1 MLRRLRNDD
10 GQPAGPVRL
19 LAALLILA
27 LALGVA
33 VTAASLLL
41 PLLRWALPAL
51 F

>member
-1 MLRRLRNDD
+1 MLRRLRNSD
-10 GQPAGPVRL
+10 GEPAPSARI

-27 LALGVA
+27 LALGVI

-41 PLLRWALPAL
+41 PVARWLLPAL